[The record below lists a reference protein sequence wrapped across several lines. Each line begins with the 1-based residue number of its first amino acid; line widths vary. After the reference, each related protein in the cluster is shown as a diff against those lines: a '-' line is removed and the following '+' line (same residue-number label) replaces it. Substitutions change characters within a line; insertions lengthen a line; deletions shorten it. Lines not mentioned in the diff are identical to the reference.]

1 MIGARNSCQ
10 IDESYTRRRH
20 QNLDVCYISESYFG
34 FPRQSIRNNS
44 DSLILFKQTL
54 RDVQSMYKDVGGYGM
69 RYDEIEEICRELWS
83 EKKTKYVLMKLFL
96 KMRVKIVF
104 SMKAKTHRMKAFV
117 KVKLF
122 D

>member
-1 MIGARNSCQ
+1 MLGARNSCQ
-10 IDESYTRRRH
+10 IDEFYTRGRH
-20 QNLDVCYISESYFG
+20 QNLDVRYISQNCFG

-83 EKKTKYVLMKLFL
+83 EKNN
-96 KMRVKIVF
+96 
-104 SMKAKTHRMKAFV
+104 
-117 KVKLF
+117 
-122 D
+122 